1 VGACGSDM
9 LLHCTRPLWGIIITG
24 GIIIVMPTIGYLF
37 PYIMCA
43 KDLIGKLDD
52 ILKAALG
59 QYGNSKH
66 LVAFRLP
73 PNAVENISPRP
84 EWVVYVALGVDDAI
98 PEGYDKASKLVEY
111 GWDVDVL
118 PPSDSLV
125 YYKLLETDKPDRST
139 VAIGTL
145 RSDDTV
151 DWQYLEERSDAD
163 SYFWIRVVDN
173 NIGEEAVL
181 S

>member
-1 VGACGSDM
+1 M
-9 LLHCTRPLWGIIITG
+9 
-24 GIIIVMPTIGYLF
+24 VMPTIGYLF

-43 KDLIGKLDD
+43 KDLVDRLDD

-59 QYGNSKH
+59 QYGGGKY

-73 PNAVENISPRP
+73 PNAVENISPKP
-84 EWVVYVALGVDDAI
+84 EWVVYVALGVDDAL
-98 PEGYDKASKLVEY
+98 PAGYDKASKLVEY

-151 DWQYLEERSDAD
+151 DWQYLEERTDAD

>member
-1 VGACGSDM
+1 M
-9 LLHCTRPLWGIIITG
+9 T
-24 GIIIVMPTIGYLF
+24 MPTIGYLF

-43 KDLIGKLDD
+43 KDLIDKMDD

-59 QYGNSKH
+59 QYGDSPNKH

-84 EWVVYVALGVDDAI
+84 EWVVYVAMGVDDAI
-98 PEGYDKASKLVEY
+98 PEGYDTASKLVEY
-111 GWDVDVL
+111 GGDVDVL
-118 PPSDSLV
+118 PPNDSLV
-125 YYKLLETDKPDRST
+125 YYKLLETDNPDRST

-173 NIGEEAVL
+173 NIGEESIV